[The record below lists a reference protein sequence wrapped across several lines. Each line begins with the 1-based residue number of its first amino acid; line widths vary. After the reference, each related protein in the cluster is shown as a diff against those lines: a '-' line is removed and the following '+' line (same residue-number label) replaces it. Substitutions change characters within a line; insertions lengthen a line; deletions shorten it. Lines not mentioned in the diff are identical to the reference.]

1 MAGVP
6 SSLLGMGNFGGYD
19 APLRR
24 ALSSREFDEL
34 VKAVAERV
42 SKADTITQA
51 TGLLWYDLR
60 PIVQLLYPFKE
71 LIPRISRLPRVPGD
85 GGNAYHWKRITAINL
100 NNLSV
105 GVSEGNR
112 GGRIAIEVQDQTAV
126 YKTLGLESDVT
137 FEARLGAMNLIPDA
151 LGNSIQS
158 NLRSLMIGEEQTLI
172 LGNASTALGVTP
184 TPTLT
189 AGGSGSAF
197 AAGTVYVRCVAL
209 SGFGWLNS
217 SVQNG
222 VPGQI
227 TRTNADGSTDTYG
240 GGSAQPSAEA
250 SVSVTAGQNVTATVT
265 PVPGAVAYAWYW
277 SQTQG
282 AETLGAITTTN
293 QVILAGMP
301 SGTQPIT
308 ALQVNGAYVDN
319 STNALLPDGIISQI
333 FGGVFGPA
341 PGTAM
346 ATNATLPNGITI
358 TGSGALVMTLP
369 TGNSGLTFSG
379 TNIEEFDALLRA
391 AYDQYKLGFDRIL
404 MSAADV
410 THWTGEFFNTSAN
423 SPFRFFATVDQA
435 TGLYLAGQSVN
446 AYRNKVMGN
455 TLEIEVHPYV
465 PPGTIIF
472 WSDRVPYELSG
483 VPNILEAHVRMD
495 YYQIQWPWRSRRY
508 EYGVYVDEVF
518 TCYFCPAFAIINN
531 VNPPTGVPVV
541 G

>member
-1 MAGVP
+1 MGVMGAYSNPGRGVLGGVRPPLAAAGA
-6 SSLLGMGNFGGYD
+6 D
-19 APLRR
+19 
-24 ALSSREFDEL
+24 FDQL
-34 VKAVAERV
+34 VKAVADRV

-85 GGNAYHWKRITAINL
+85 GSNAYHWKRITAVNL
-100 NNLSV
+100 NNLSP

-112 GGRIAIEVQDQTAV
+112 GGRIAIDVQDQSAL

-172 LGNASTALGVTP
+172 LGDASTALGVTP
-184 TPTLT
+184 TPTMT
-189 AGGSGSAF
+189 AAGTGSAF
-197 AAGTVYVRCVAL
+197 AAGSVYLRCVAL
-209 SGFGWLNS
+209 SGLGWLNS

-227 TRTNADGSTDTYG
+227 SRTNADTSVDTYG

-250 SVSVTAGQNVTATVT
+250 TVAVTAGQNVTAAVT

-277 SQTQG
+277 SQATG
-282 AETLGAITTTN
+282 TELLGAITQGN
-293 QVILAGMP
+293 QVILSGLAT
-301 SGTQPIT
+301 GTQAVT
-308 ALQVNGAYVDN
+308 TLQVGGAYVDN
-319 STNALLPDGIISQI
+319 STNALLPDGIISQL
-333 FGGVFGPA
+333 FSGVFGAA

-346 ATNATLPNGITI
+346 ATNSSLPSGVSM

-369 TGNSGLTFSG
+369 TGNTGLTFQGS
-379 TNIEEFDALLRA
+379 NVVEWDNLLRA

-410 THWTGEFFNTSAN
+410 TYITGAFFNTSAN

-508 EYGVYVDEVF
+508 EYGIYVDEVF

-531 VNPPTGVPVV
+531 VNPPTGTPTVA
-541 G
+541 